1 MILIVNELKIQ
12 IDLGR
17 IMTVTYHRKQP
28 CGRCPYK
35 LGLIRT
41 LANPVCNVSGQAT
54 VHMKSL
60 YSKSRGVLMNDSKKM
75 VRVQRVSIL
84 EEVK

>member
-41 LANPVCNVSGQAT
+41 LANPC
-54 VHMKSL
+54 
-60 YSKSRGVLMNDSKKM
+60 
-75 VRVQRVSIL
+75 VQCKRTGYRTY
-84 EEVK
+84 EVFVQQKQGRTDE